1 MTIWIDMQVLHFPTP
16 YGEPERPCKNML
28 VSVSGFEGEDRQRV
42 RFMCE
47 AVGLTYTGYFS
58 SHHDLLVCR
67 KADGAKFQKA
77 REWRKPVVTVSWLA
91 QVHFGFLNAI
101 QQIHH
106 PKYQQFHQ
114 PAYVQDPFKFELNM
128 AGSFLGAWRVPIK
141 VTQEMLEKF
150 KPPPAQLRLKRN
162 SNANSNPSNEGCLFC
177 STSHQ
182 SIF

>member
-1 MTIWIDMQVLHFPTP
+1 MQVLHFPTP